1 MDGFTNAH
9 ECVVFIVQIPK
20 INKQAQ
26 KLVCHFLGY
35 LEMVKNS
42 FIQFTKVIAYKLKEY
57 YSITF
62 TPSYLKTLPNLSMG
76 KFLWENEQ

>member
-42 FIQFTKVIAYKLKEY
+42 FIQFTKVIAYK
-57 YSITF
+57 
-62 TPSYLKTLPNLSMG
+62 
-76 KFLWENEQ
+76 